1 MLAPWFDLFLNLY
14 GIGGCRNR
22 FNGLMPT
29 LRYRGNLQE
38 QTEKRDRAV
47 LKD

>member
-22 FNGLMPT
+22 FNGLMPIF
-29 LRYRGNLQE
+29 RDRSNLQE
-38 QTEKRDRAV
+38 YAEKRDRAV